1 MYLPPTFNALLKL
14 LKNVMIIASS
24 FKDGGYIA
32 SKVPLSRIT
41 SKVFGSNGNDSLNK
55 EKH

>member
-32 SKVPLSRIT
+32 SKVPLSRMT
-41 SKVFGSNGNDSLNK
+41 SKVFGSNGNDSLNR